1 MRYKKIYT
9 AGQITAVI
17 TDQIDVSDLSRVA
30 KSIMA
35 NSSLIEQVGYL
46 QGNNFQMMGGE
57 LSINGLIAGAYI
69 LGKSGRINGLDF
81 LLTNNTITL
90 SLPYFIVVGT
100 DKQAKI
106 VTLQGIKYQII
117 AGLQTSQ
124 NISTQNRQLL
134 QTLTTNF
141 PASGL
146 IFYEKNQI
154 QPLIYVPATN
164 SYVWENACGSGS
176 LAYSLITGNNQVIQ
190 PSGEMIS
197 FQFTNKNIVVTTA
210 AKEV

>member
-30 KSIMA
+30 KSIMV

-57 LSINGLIAGAYI
+57 LSINGLIAGAFI

-134 QTLTTNF
+134 QTLATNF

-176 LAYSLITGNNQVIQ
+176 LAYSLITGNKQVIQ